1 MSNDIAITSQ
11 PGATVGTAAA
21 IFSPEGMDRLVRF
34 ATLMADSKATV
45 PAHLAGKPADC
56 LAVTMQAAQWGMN
69 PFAVAQKTHVVNGT
83 LGYEAQLVNAVVSS
97 SNLLA
102 TRLNYRWDGDWS
114 KVNGKSDKSPSLTV
128 TVWATLKGESEP
140 RELTISMAQA
150 GVRNSPLWEQD
161 PRQQLAYLCVKRWAR
176 LNAPDVLLGVYTPD
190 ELQETAP
197 RVERDITPTPAT
209 ASGMNKLINSKPEQH
224 QEEKPKSSDDRDP
237 DEMLMSFTDAAG
249 KAESVEKLDLIF
261 NGGVWPDGKKRPGAK
276 DALSGKWLEMA
287 EDVYNVR
294 RNELNEVPMYHHR
307 GAAAPHLQPREVFM
321 KGAFGKKELLAVV
334 PLSWSTI
341 DRLEQAGEFPSRFWI
356 TDRRCAWDQSEVE
369 AWLDKRKAASPAT
382 FTGKKPPV
390 DRRVYRPVS
399 AAA

>member
-114 KVNGKSDKSPSLTV
+114 KVNGKTDKSPNLTV

-209 ASGMNKLINSKPEQH
+209 ASGMNKLINSKPEQK
-224 QEEKPKSSDDRDP
+224 QEEHDAGRKKDDRSP
-237 DEMLMSFTDAAG
+237 
-249 KAESVEKLDLIF
+249 EKLLSDFSAYAGGAVTVEELDSAYTAVAKRLSANQDLL
-261 NGGVWPDGKKRPGAK
+261 DKAT
-276 DALSGKWLEMA
+276 
-287 EDVYNVR
+287 DVYTIR
-294 RNELNEVPMYHHR
+294 RDELNEVPM
-307 GAAAPHLQPREVFM
+307 
-321 KGAFGKKELLAVV
+321 
-334 PLSWSTI
+334 
-341 DRLEQAGEFPSRFWI
+341 
-356 TDRRCAWDQSEVE
+356 
-369 AWLDKRKAASPAT
+369 
-382 FTGKKPPV
+382 
-390 DRRVYRPVS
+390 
-399 AAA
+399 

>member
-11 PGATVGTAAA
+11 LGATVGTAAA

-45 PAHLAGKPADC
+45 PQHLAGKPADC

-128 TVWATLKGESEP
+128 TVSAVLKGEAEP

-176 LNAPDVLLGVYTPD
+176 LHAPDVLLGVYTPD
-190 ELQETAP
+190 ELQETTQ
-197 RVERDITPTPAT
+197 RVERDITPAAAT
-209 ASGMNKLINSKPEQH
+209 AQGMNSLINSKTEQK
-224 QEEKPKSSDDRDP
+224 QEDRQQHKDDRGP
-237 DEMLMSFTDAAG
+237 EEILHAFSGAAMNYNTQADLD
-249 KAESVEKLDLIF
+249 KAYKYVAQKLAGDDDLL
-261 NGGVWPDGKKRPGAK
+261 AK
-276 DALSGKWLEMA
+276 AT
-287 EDVYNVR
+287 DVYTIR
-294 RNELNEVPMYHHR
+294 CDELNEVPM
-307 GAAAPHLQPREVFM
+307 
-321 KGAFGKKELLAVV
+321 
-334 PLSWSTI
+334 
-341 DRLEQAGEFPSRFWI
+341 
-356 TDRRCAWDQSEVE
+356 
-369 AWLDKRKAASPAT
+369 
-382 FTGKKPPV
+382 
-390 DRRVYRPVS
+390 
-399 AAA
+399 

>member
-1 MSNDIAITSQ
+1 MSNEIAITSQ

-114 KVNGKSDKSPSLTV
+114 RVSGKTDKSPNLTV

-176 LNAPDVLLGVYTPD
+176 LHSPDVLLGVYTPD

-197 RVERDITPTPAT
+197 RVERDITPEPAT
-209 ASGMNKLINSKPEQH
+209 ASGMNKLIKSKPEQK
-224 QEEKPKSSDDRDP
+224 QEEHDAGRKKDDRSP
-237 DEMLMSFTDAAG
+237 
-249 KAESVEKLDLIF
+249 EKLLSDFSAYAGGAVTVEELDSAYTAVAKRLSASQDLL
-261 NGGVWPDGKKRPGAK
+261 DKAT
-276 DALSGKWLEMA
+276 
-287 EDVYNVR
+287 DVYTIR
-294 RNELNEVPMYHHR
+294 RDELNEVPM
-307 GAAAPHLQPREVFM
+307 
-321 KGAFGKKELLAVV
+321 
-334 PLSWSTI
+334 
-341 DRLEQAGEFPSRFWI
+341 
-356 TDRRCAWDQSEVE
+356 
-369 AWLDKRKAASPAT
+369 
-382 FTGKKPPV
+382 
-390 DRRVYRPVS
+390 
-399 AAA
+399 

>member
-11 PGATVGTAAA
+11 PSATVGTAAA

-45 PAHLAGKPADC
+45 PQHLAGKPADC

-83 LGYEAQLVNAVVSS
+83 LGYEAQLINAVVSS

-128 TVWATLKGESEP
+128 TVSAVLKGEAEP

-176 LNAPDVLLGVYTPD
+176 LHAPDVLLGVYTPD
-190 ELQETAP
+190 ELQETTP
-197 RVERDITPTPAT
+197 RVERDITPPAAT
-209 ASGMNKLINSKPEQH
+209 AQGMNSLINSKPEQK
-224 QEEKPKSSDDRDP
+224 QEDRQQYKDDRGP
-237 DEMLMSFTDAAG
+237 EEILHAFSGAAMNYNTQADLD
-249 KAESVEKLDLIF
+249 KAYKYVAQKLAGDDDLL
-261 NGGVWPDGKKRPGAK
+261 AK
-276 DALSGKWLEMA
+276 AT
-287 EDVYNVR
+287 DVYTIR
-294 RNELNEVPMYHHR
+294 CDELNEVPM
-307 GAAAPHLQPREVFM
+307 
-321 KGAFGKKELLAVV
+321 
-334 PLSWSTI
+334 
-341 DRLEQAGEFPSRFWI
+341 
-356 TDRRCAWDQSEVE
+356 
-369 AWLDKRKAASPAT
+369 
-382 FTGKKPPV
+382 
-390 DRRVYRPVS
+390 
-399 AAA
+399 

>member
-45 PAHLAGKPADC
+45 PQHLAGKPADC

-83 LGYEAQLVNAVVSS
+83 LGYEAQLVNAAVSS
-97 SNLLA
+97 SNLLS

-128 TVWATLKGESEP
+128 TVSAVLKGEAEP

-176 LNAPDVLLGVYTPD
+176 LHAPDVLLGVYTPD
-190 ELQETAP
+190 ELQETTP
-197 RVERDITPTPAT
+197 RVERDITPPAAT
-209 ASGMNKLINSKPEQH
+209 AQRMNSLINSKPEQK
-224 QEEKPKSSDDRDP
+224 QEERQQHKDERGPEEILHAFSGAAMNYNTQSDLDKAYKYVAQK
-237 DEMLMSFTDAAG
+237 LAG
-249 KAESVEKLDLIF
+249 DDDLLAKAT
-261 NGGVWPDGKKRPGAK
+261 
-276 DALSGKWLEMA
+276 
-287 EDVYNVR
+287 DVYTIR
-294 RNELNEVPMYHHR
+294 CDELNEVPM
-307 GAAAPHLQPREVFM
+307 
-321 KGAFGKKELLAVV
+321 
-334 PLSWSTI
+334 
-341 DRLEQAGEFPSRFWI
+341 
-356 TDRRCAWDQSEVE
+356 
-369 AWLDKRKAASPAT
+369 
-382 FTGKKPPV
+382 
-390 DRRVYRPVS
+390 
-399 AAA
+399 

>member
-45 PAHLAGKPADC
+45 PQHLAGKPADC

-97 SNLLA
+97 SNLLS

-128 TVWATLKGESEP
+128 TVSAVLKGEAEP

-176 LNAPDVLLGVYTPD
+176 LHAPDVLLGVYTPD
-190 ELQETAP
+190 ELQETTP
-197 RVERDITPTPAT
+197 RVERDITPPAAT
-209 ASGMNKLINSKPEQH
+209 AQGMNSLINSKPEQK
-224 QEEKPKSSDDRDP
+224 QEYRQQHKDDRGP
-237 DEMLMSFTDAAG
+237 EEILHAFSGAAMNYNTQADLD
-249 KAESVEKLDLIF
+249 KAYKYVAQKLAVDDDLL
-261 NGGVWPDGKKRPGAK
+261 AK
-276 DALSGKWLEMA
+276 AT
-287 EDVYNVR
+287 DVYTIR
-294 RNELNEVPMYHHR
+294 CDELNEVPM
-307 GAAAPHLQPREVFM
+307 
-321 KGAFGKKELLAVV
+321 
-334 PLSWSTI
+334 
-341 DRLEQAGEFPSRFWI
+341 
-356 TDRRCAWDQSEVE
+356 
-369 AWLDKRKAASPAT
+369 
-382 FTGKKPPV
+382 
-390 DRRVYRPVS
+390 
-399 AAA
+399 

>member
-34 ATLMADSKATV
+34 ATLMADSKTTV

-102 TRLNYRWDGDWS
+102 TRLNYKWDGDWS
-114 KVNGKSDKSPSLTV
+114 KVSGKTDKSPSLTV

-140 RELTISMAQA
+140 RTLTISMAQA

-176 LNAPDVLLGVYTPD
+176 LHAPDVLLGVYTPD
-190 ELQETAP
+190 ELQEAAP
-197 RVERDITPTPAT
+197 RVERDITPPAST
-209 ASGMNKLINSKPEQH
+209 AAGMNQLINSQPDQH
-224 QEEKPKSSDDRDP
+224 HEEKAKKTDDRAPEDILSGFSSAAMAARNVAEL
-237 DEMLMSFTDAAG
+237 DKAYKYAAHRLAGNQELLDAAT
-249 KAESVEKLDLIF
+249 
-261 NGGVWPDGKKRPGAK
+261 
-276 DALSGKWLEMA
+276 
-287 EDVYNVR
+287 DVYGIR
-294 RNELNEVPMYHHR
+294 KDELNEVHM
-307 GAAAPHLQPREVFM
+307 
-321 KGAFGKKELLAVV
+321 
-334 PLSWSTI
+334 
-341 DRLEQAGEFPSRFWI
+341 
-356 TDRRCAWDQSEVE
+356 
-369 AWLDKRKAASPAT
+369 
-382 FTGKKPPV
+382 
-390 DRRVYRPVS
+390 
-399 AAA
+399 

>member
-34 ATLMADSKATV
+34 ATLMADSRATV

-102 TRLNYRWDGDWS
+102 TRLNYKWDGDWS
-114 KVNGKSDKSPSLTV
+114 KVSGKTDKSPSLTV

-140 RELTISMAQA
+140 RTLTISMAQA

-176 LNAPDVLLGVYTPD
+176 LHAPDVLLGVYTPD
-190 ELQETAP
+190 ELQEAAP
-197 RVERDITPTPAT
+197 RVERDITPPAST
-209 ASGMNKLINSKPEQH
+209 AAGMNQLINSHPDQH
-224 QEEKPKSSDDRDP
+224 HEEKAKKTDDRAPEDILSGFSSAAMAARNVAEL
-237 DEMLMSFTDAAG
+237 DKAYKYAAHRLAGNQELLDAAT
-249 KAESVEKLDLIF
+249 
-261 NGGVWPDGKKRPGAK
+261 
-276 DALSGKWLEMA
+276 
-287 EDVYNVR
+287 DVYGIR
-294 RNELNEVPMYHHR
+294 KDELNEVTM
-307 GAAAPHLQPREVFM
+307 
-321 KGAFGKKELLAVV
+321 
-334 PLSWSTI
+334 
-341 DRLEQAGEFPSRFWI
+341 
-356 TDRRCAWDQSEVE
+356 
-369 AWLDKRKAASPAT
+369 
-382 FTGKKPPV
+382 
-390 DRRVYRPVS
+390 
-399 AAA
+399 

>member
-45 PAHLAGKPADC
+45 PQHLAGKPADC

-97 SNLLA
+97 SNLLS

-128 TVWATLKGESEP
+128 TVSAVLKGEAEP

-176 LNAPDVLLGVYTPD
+176 LHAPDVLLGVYTPD
-190 ELQETAP
+190 ELQETTP
-197 RVERDITPTPAT
+197 RVERDITPPAST
-209 ASGMNKLINSKPEQH
+209 AQGMNSLINSKPEQKE
-224 QEEKPKSSDDRDP
+224 QVRNEGRGP
-237 DEMLMSFTDAAG
+237 DEILKSFTDAASN
-249 KAESVEKLDLIF
+249 AESVEKLDLIF
-261 NGGVWPDGKKRPGAK
+261 NGGTWPDGKKRPGAK

-287 EDVYNVR
+287 TDVYNVR
-294 RNELNEVPMYHHR
+294 SDELNEVPM
-307 GAAAPHLQPREVFM
+307 
-321 KGAFGKKELLAVV
+321 
-334 PLSWSTI
+334 
-341 DRLEQAGEFPSRFWI
+341 
-356 TDRRCAWDQSEVE
+356 
-369 AWLDKRKAASPAT
+369 
-382 FTGKKPPV
+382 
-390 DRRVYRPVS
+390 
-399 AAA
+399 

>member
-102 TRLNYRWDGDWS
+102 TRLNYKWDGDWS
-114 KVNGKSDKSPSLTV
+114 KVSGKTDKSPSLTV

-140 RELTISMAQA
+140 RSLTISMAQA

-176 LNAPDVLLGVYTPD
+176 LHAPDVLLGVYTPD

-197 RVERDITPTPAT
+197 RVERDITPPAST
-209 ASGMNKLINSKPEQH
+209 AAGMNQLINSHPDQH
-224 QEEKPKSSDDRDP
+224 HEEKTKKTDDRAPEDILSGFSSAAMAARNVAEL
-237 DEMLMSFTDAAG
+237 DKAYKYAAHRLAGNQELLDAAT
-249 KAESVEKLDLIF
+249 
-261 NGGVWPDGKKRPGAK
+261 
-276 DALSGKWLEMA
+276 
-287 EDVYNVR
+287 DVYGIR
-294 RNELNEVPMYHHR
+294 KDELNEVPM
-307 GAAAPHLQPREVFM
+307 
-321 KGAFGKKELLAVV
+321 
-334 PLSWSTI
+334 
-341 DRLEQAGEFPSRFWI
+341 
-356 TDRRCAWDQSEVE
+356 
-369 AWLDKRKAASPAT
+369 
-382 FTGKKPPV
+382 
-390 DRRVYRPVS
+390 
-399 AAA
+399 

>member
-102 TRLNYRWDGDWS
+102 TRLNYKWDGDWS
-114 KVNGKSDKSPSLTV
+114 KVSGKTDKSPGLTV

-140 RELTISMAQA
+140 RTLTISMSQA

-176 LNAPDVLLGVYTPD
+176 LHAPDVLLGVYTPD
-190 ELQETAP
+190 ELQEAAP
-197 RVERDITPTPAT
+197 RVERDITPPAST
-209 ASGMNKLINSKPEQH
+209 AAGMNQLINSHPDQH
-224 QEEKPKSSDDRDP
+224 HEEKAKKTDDRAPEDILSGFSSAAMAARNVAEL
-237 DEMLMSFTDAAG
+237 DKAYKYAAHRLAGNQELLDAAT
-249 KAESVEKLDLIF
+249 
-261 NGGVWPDGKKRPGAK
+261 
-276 DALSGKWLEMA
+276 
-287 EDVYNVR
+287 DVYSIR
-294 RNELNEVPMYHHR
+294 KDELNEVPM
-307 GAAAPHLQPREVFM
+307 
-321 KGAFGKKELLAVV
+321 
-334 PLSWSTI
+334 
-341 DRLEQAGEFPSRFWI
+341 
-356 TDRRCAWDQSEVE
+356 
-369 AWLDKRKAASPAT
+369 
-382 FTGKKPPV
+382 
-390 DRRVYRPVS
+390 
-399 AAA
+399 

>member
-45 PAHLAGKPADC
+45 PQHLAGKPADC

-97 SNLLA
+97 SNLLS

-128 TVWATLKGESEP
+128 TVSAVLKGEAEP

-176 LNAPDVLLGVYTPD
+176 LHAPDVLLGVYTPD
-190 ELQETAP
+190 ELQEATL
-197 RVERDITPTPAT
+197 RVERDITPPAAT
-209 ASGMNKLINSKPEQH
+209 AQGMNSLINSKPEQK
-224 QEEKPKSSDDRDP
+224 QEERQQHKDDRGP
-237 DEMLMSFTDAAG
+237 EEILHAFSGAAMNYNTQADLD
-249 KAESVEKLDLIF
+249 KAYKYVAQKLAGDDDLL
-261 NGGVWPDGKKRPGAK
+261 AK
-276 DALSGKWLEMA
+276 AT
-287 EDVYNVR
+287 DVYTIR
-294 RNELNEVPMYHHR
+294 CDELNEVPM
-307 GAAAPHLQPREVFM
+307 
-321 KGAFGKKELLAVV
+321 
-334 PLSWSTI
+334 
-341 DRLEQAGEFPSRFWI
+341 
-356 TDRRCAWDQSEVE
+356 
-369 AWLDKRKAASPAT
+369 
-382 FTGKKPPV
+382 
-390 DRRVYRPVS
+390 
-399 AAA
+399 

>member
-102 TRLNYRWDGDWS
+102 TRLNYKWDGDWS
-114 KVNGKSDKSPSLTV
+114 KVSGKTDKSPSLTV

-140 RELTISMAQA
+140 RTLTISMAQA

-176 LNAPDVLLGVYTPD
+176 LHAPDVLLGVYTPD
-190 ELQETAP
+190 ELQEVAP
-197 RVERDITPTPAT
+197 RVERDITPPDST
-209 ASGMNKLINSKPEQH
+209 AAGMNQLINSHPDLH
-224 QEEKPKSSDDRDP
+224 HEEKAKKTDDRAPEDILSGFSSAAMAARNVAEL
-237 DEMLMSFTDAAG
+237 DKAYKYAAHRLAGNQELLDAAT
-249 KAESVEKLDLIF
+249 
-261 NGGVWPDGKKRPGAK
+261 
-276 DALSGKWLEMA
+276 
-287 EDVYNVR
+287 DVYGIR
-294 RNELNEVPMYHHR
+294 KDELNEVPM
-307 GAAAPHLQPREVFM
+307 
-321 KGAFGKKELLAVV
+321 
-334 PLSWSTI
+334 
-341 DRLEQAGEFPSRFWI
+341 
-356 TDRRCAWDQSEVE
+356 
-369 AWLDKRKAASPAT
+369 
-382 FTGKKPPV
+382 
-390 DRRVYRPVS
+390 
-399 AAA
+399 

>member
-45 PAHLAGKPADC
+45 PAHLAGKPSDC

-102 TRLNYRWDGDWS
+102 TRLNYKWDGDWS
-114 KVNGKSDKSPSLTV
+114 KVSGKTDKSPSLTV

-140 RELTISMAQA
+140 RTLTISMAQA

-176 LNAPDVLLGVYTPD
+176 LHAPDVLLGVYTPD
-190 ELQETAP
+190 ELQEAAP
-197 RVERDITPTPAT
+197 RVERDITPPAST
-209 ASGMNKLINSKPEQH
+209 AAGMNQLINSHPDQH
-224 QEEKPKSSDDRDP
+224 HEEKAKKTDDRAPEDILSGFSSAAMAARNVAEL
-237 DEMLMSFTDAAG
+237 DKAYKYAAHRLAGNQELLDAAT
-249 KAESVEKLDLIF
+249 
-261 NGGVWPDGKKRPGAK
+261 
-276 DALSGKWLEMA
+276 
-287 EDVYNVR
+287 DVYGIR
-294 RNELNEVPMYHHR
+294 KDELNEVPM
-307 GAAAPHLQPREVFM
+307 
-321 KGAFGKKELLAVV
+321 
-334 PLSWSTI
+334 
-341 DRLEQAGEFPSRFWI
+341 
-356 TDRRCAWDQSEVE
+356 
-369 AWLDKRKAASPAT
+369 
-382 FTGKKPPV
+382 
-390 DRRVYRPVS
+390 
-399 AAA
+399 

>member
-11 PGATVGTAAA
+11 PGVTVGTAAA

-102 TRLNYRWDGDWS
+102 TRLNYKWDGDWS
-114 KVNGKSDKSPSLTV
+114 KVSGKTDKSPSLTV

-140 RELTISMAQA
+140 RTLTISMAQA

-176 LNAPDVLLGVYTPD
+176 LHAPDVLLGVYTPD
-190 ELQETAP
+190 ELQEAAP
-197 RVERDITPTPAT
+197 RVERDITPPAST
-209 ASGMNKLINSKPEQH
+209 AAGMNQLINSHPDQH
-224 QEEKPKSSDDRDP
+224 HEEKAKKTDDRAPEDILSGFSSAAMAARNVAEL
-237 DEMLMSFTDAAG
+237 DKAYKYAAHRLAGNQELLDAAT
-249 KAESVEKLDLIF
+249 
-261 NGGVWPDGKKRPGAK
+261 
-276 DALSGKWLEMA
+276 
-287 EDVYNVR
+287 DVYGIR
-294 RNELNEVPMYHHR
+294 KDELNEVHM
-307 GAAAPHLQPREVFM
+307 
-321 KGAFGKKELLAVV
+321 
-334 PLSWSTI
+334 
-341 DRLEQAGEFPSRFWI
+341 
-356 TDRRCAWDQSEVE
+356 
-369 AWLDKRKAASPAT
+369 
-382 FTGKKPPV
+382 
-390 DRRVYRPVS
+390 
-399 AAA
+399 

>member
-102 TRLNYRWDGDWS
+102 TRLNYKWDGDWS
-114 KVNGKSDKSPSLTV
+114 KVSGKTDKSPSLTV
-128 TVWATLKGESEP
+128 TVWATIKGESEP
-140 RELTISMAQA
+140 RTLTISMAQA

-176 LNAPDVLLGVYTPD
+176 LHAPDVLLGVYTPD
-190 ELQETAP
+190 ELQEAAP
-197 RVERDITPTPAT
+197 RVERDITPPAST
-209 ASGMNKLINSKPEQH
+209 AAGMNQLINSHPDQH
-224 QEEKPKSSDDRDP
+224 HEEKAKKTDDRAPEDILSGFSSAAMAARNVAEL
-237 DEMLMSFTDAAG
+237 DKAYKYAAHRLAGNQELLDAAT
-249 KAESVEKLDLIF
+249 
-261 NGGVWPDGKKRPGAK
+261 
-276 DALSGKWLEMA
+276 
-287 EDVYNVR
+287 DVYGIR
-294 RNELNEVPMYHHR
+294 KDELNEVPM
-307 GAAAPHLQPREVFM
+307 
-321 KGAFGKKELLAVV
+321 
-334 PLSWSTI
+334 
-341 DRLEQAGEFPSRFWI
+341 
-356 TDRRCAWDQSEVE
+356 
-369 AWLDKRKAASPAT
+369 
-382 FTGKKPPV
+382 
-390 DRRVYRPVS
+390 
-399 AAA
+399 

>member
-1 MSNDIAITSQ
+1 MSNDITITSQ

-45 PAHLAGKPADC
+45 PVHLAGKPADC

-128 TVWATLKGESEP
+128 TVSAVLKGEAEP

-176 LNAPDVLLGVYTPD
+176 LHAPDVLLGVYTPD

-197 RVERDITPTPAT
+197 RVERDITPPARN
-209 ASGMNKLINSKPEQH
+209 AAGMNSLINAKPDQQPEDKHPTRSQ
-224 QEEKPKSSDDRDP
+224 
-237 DEMLMSFTDAAG
+237 DEILASFTDAAG
-249 KAESVEKLDLIF
+249 KAENADKLNLIF
-261 NGGVWPDGKKRPGAK
+261 NGGTWPDGKKRPGAC
-276 DALSGKWLEMA
+276 DALSDKWLEMA
-287 EDVYNVR
+287 TEVYTIR
-294 RNELNEVPMYHHR
+294 RDELNENPM
-307 GAAAPHLQPREVFM
+307 
-321 KGAFGKKELLAVV
+321 
-334 PLSWSTI
+334 
-341 DRLEQAGEFPSRFWI
+341 
-356 TDRRCAWDQSEVE
+356 
-369 AWLDKRKAASPAT
+369 
-382 FTGKKPPV
+382 
-390 DRRVYRPVS
+390 
-399 AAA
+399 

>member
-1 MSNDIAITSQ
+1 MSNDITITSQ

-45 PAHLAGKPADC
+45 PVHLAGKPADC

-128 TVWATLKGESEP
+128 TVSAVLKGEAEP

-176 LNAPDVLLGVYTPD
+176 LHAPDVLLGVYTPD

-197 RVERDITPTPAT
+197 RVERDITPPVRNA
-209 ASGMNKLINSKPEQH
+209 AGMNSLINAKPDQ
-224 QEEKPKSSDDRDP
+224 QPEERTRKSDARDP
-237 DEMLMSFTDAAG
+237 DEMLTAFTDAAMNYNTIADLD
-249 KAESVEKLDLIF
+249 KAYKYV
-261 NGGVWPDGKKRPGAK
+261 AK
-276 DALSGKWLEMA
+276 NLANDEERLSKA
-287 EDVYNVR
+287 TDVYTIR
-294 RNELNEVPMYHHR
+294 RDELNEIPM
-307 GAAAPHLQPREVFM
+307 
-321 KGAFGKKELLAVV
+321 
-334 PLSWSTI
+334 
-341 DRLEQAGEFPSRFWI
+341 
-356 TDRRCAWDQSEVE
+356 
-369 AWLDKRKAASPAT
+369 
-382 FTGKKPPV
+382 
-390 DRRVYRPVS
+390 
-399 AAA
+399 

>member
-21 IFSPEGMDRLVRF
+21 IFSPEGMNQLVRF
-34 ATLMADSKATV
+34 AELMAQSKATV
-45 PAHLAGKPADC
+45 PQHLAGKPADC

-114 KVNGKSDKSPSLTV
+114 KVNGKTDKSPLLTV
-128 TVWATLKGESEP
+128 TVSAVIKGEEDP

-176 LNAPDVLLGVYTPD
+176 LHAPDVLLGVYTPD
-190 ELQETAP
+190 ELQESAP
-197 RVERDITPTPAT
+197 RVERDITPQAAT
-209 ASGMNKLINSKPEQH
+209 ALGMNSLINAKPEQKE
-224 QEEKPKSSDDRDP
+224 QSRNEGRDP
-237 DEMLMSFTDAAG
+237 DEMLKSFTEAASNE
-249 KAESVEKLDLIF
+249 ESVEKLDLIF
-261 NGGVWPDGKKRPGAK
+261 NGGTWPDGKKRPGAK

-287 EDVYNVR
+287 TDVYNVR
-294 RNELNEVPMYHHR
+294 RDELNKLPM
-307 GAAAPHLQPREVFM
+307 
-321 KGAFGKKELLAVV
+321 
-334 PLSWSTI
+334 
-341 DRLEQAGEFPSRFWI
+341 
-356 TDRRCAWDQSEVE
+356 
-369 AWLDKRKAASPAT
+369 
-382 FTGKKPPV
+382 
-390 DRRVYRPVS
+390 
-399 AAA
+399 